1 LTGKGLTKAYI
12 DLLFAYALA
21 RLGEH
26 DASNELRFRATEVLL
41 EEPEPHKFLL
51 KAFDHRIDE
60 ALHGRPTKGAL
71 PPQLMDDLDQVPRLE
86 RSAVDRMRSFSRILE
101 PDTKLDPYRHWGAR
115 ISDLDKALADLA
127 DVFDRQEVSDRV
139 TELLKEVGKSA
150 SDETGEKENRAK
162 I

>member
-1 LTGKGLTKAYI
+1 FLRFAGQPSSTRFRDLRPWLTQMCAYAQKWSDAAENKGLTGKGLTKAYI

-41 EEPEPHKFLL
+41 EEPEPHNFLL

-86 RSAVDRMRSFSRILE
+86 RYAVDRMRSFSRILE

-115 ISDLDKALADLA
+115 ISDLDK
-127 DVFDRQEVSDRV
+127 
-139 TELLKEVGKSA
+139 
-150 SDETGEKENRAK
+150 
-162 I
+162 